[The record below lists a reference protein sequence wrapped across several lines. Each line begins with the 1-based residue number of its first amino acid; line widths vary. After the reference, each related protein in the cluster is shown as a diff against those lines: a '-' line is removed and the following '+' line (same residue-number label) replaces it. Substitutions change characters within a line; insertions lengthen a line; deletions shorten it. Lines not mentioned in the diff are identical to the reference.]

1 MRQAERK
8 FITST
13 HIPDLDNANVGTYMI
28 TFFIESLITGDTL
41 VSPVFHRMMI
51 LKTITMSSIRNQV
64 DKFCTSTAEAGNRA
78 DCAEKGGQQEMITVN
93 GKETEA
99 KLPVTAEEYLTE
111 SGYRISHIA
120 VELNGEILP
129 KRLYAE
135 TILRD
140 GDVLEVVS
148 FVGGG

>member
-1 MRQAERK
+1 MHK
-8 FITST
+8 
-13 HIPDLDNANVGTYMI
+13 
-28 TFFIESLITGDTL
+28 
-41 VSPVFHRMMI
+41 
-51 LKTITMSSIRNQV
+51 NQV
-64 DKFCTSTAEAGNRA
+64 DIFLRAQLKLGKDQGAEK
-78 DCAEKGGQQEMITVN
+78 KGGQQEMITVN

-111 SGYRISHIA
+111 NGYRISRIA

>member
-1 MRQAERK
+1 
-8 FITST
+8 
-13 HIPDLDNANVGTYMI
+13 
-28 TFFIESLITGDTL
+28 
-41 VSPVFHRMMI
+41 
-51 LKTITMSSIRNQV
+51 
-64 DKFCTSTAEAGNRA
+64 
-78 DCAEKGGQQEMITVN
+78 MITVN

-99 KLPVTAEEYLTE
+99 KLPVIAEEYLTE
-111 SGYRISHIA
+111 NGYRISRIA